1 MKTVILK
8 YLTHRSDQNIAL
20 YFDKDHELISIVK
33 ALGAKW
39 SQTNICWYLKAES
52 DSLQKIFI
60 ALKGKAWIDYSEIK
74 QQSLE
79 KPGKEEKI
87 SDTEDIQKKLLTS
100 EAIEKIET
108 FRMWLKSKRY
118 SESTTSTYTDA
129 VKVFLKFF
137 NERSISEI
145 KNDDVVVFNNHYILG
160 KKLSAS
166 YQNQIVN
173 GIKLFFRT
181 VEETKLNPDL
191 VHRPKRSKVL
201 PNVLSKEEVKAI
213 LEASSNV
220 KHRTILSLIYSCGLR
235 CGEALRLKPEH
246 IDSKRKLLIIKNSK
260 GKKDRI
266 APLSEKIIEL
276 LREYY
281 KAYKPKKFLFEGQ
294 YAGEPYDARSL
305 QQVLK
310 RSIEKA
316 KIRKPVTLHWLR
328 HSYATHL
335 LESGTD
341 LRYIQEILGHSHS
354 KTTEIYT
361 YVSTKSIQKIKSP
374 FDDL

>member
-20 YFDKDHELISIVK
+20 YFDKDNELISIVK

-87 SDTEDIQKKLLTS
+87 SDTEDIQKKLLTT

-137 NERSISEI
+137 NEKSISEI

-246 IDSKRKLLIIKNSK
+246 IDSKRKLLIIKSSK

-281 KAYKPKKFLFEGQ
+281 KAYKPKRFLFEGQ